1 MNLEITA
8 FAAVSEAPRRARRTR
23 TVLPMTDDSDEALML
38 AYARGNAAS
47 FDALYLRHKGGLFRY
62 LLRHTRNRALADD
75 LFQEVWGK
83 LIDTRARY
91 EVRAKFQTFLY
102 TIAHHCFIDHCRR
115 SAVRPTHSPSVND
128 DGEPDWRAPEEERPD
143 HRAQQD
149 EVRMR
154 LRAALAALPN
164 DQRDA
169 FLLYEESGLSL
180 DDIAT
185 VTGVGRETVKSRLR
199 YATAKLRDAMQPMQA
214 ERSI

>member
-23 TVLPMTDDSDEALML
+23 RVLPMTDDSDEALML

-214 ERSI
+214 ERST

>member
-23 TVLPMTDDSDEALML
+23 RVLPMTDDSDEALML

-115 SAVRPTHSPSVND
+115 SAVRPTHSPSSMTMANPTGAHRMKSVRIIVRSRMKCACGCALRSPRCQTISAMPFCSMRKAD
-128 DGEPDWRAPEEERPD
+128 CRSTTSRPSP
-143 HRAQQD
+143 
-149 EVRMR
+149 VW
-154 LRAALAALPN
+154 
-164 DQRDA
+164 DA
-169 FLLYEESGLSL
+169 
-180 DDIAT
+180 
-185 VTGVGRETVKSRLR
+185 R
-199 YATAKLRDAMQPMQA
+199 P
-214 ERSI
+214 

>member
-1 MNLEITA
+1 M
-8 FAAVSEAPRRARRTR
+8 APRTARRTR
-23 TVLPMTDDSDEALML
+23 RVQSMTDDSDETLML
-38 AYARGNAAS
+38 AYARGNAAA
-47 FDALYLRHKGGLFRY
+47 FDTLYTRHKGGLFRY
-62 LLRHTRNRALADD
+62 LLRHTRNRAVADD
-75 LFQEVWGK
+75 LFQECWGK

-115 SAVRPTHSPSVND
+115 SAARPGHSPVVND
-128 DGEPDWRAPEEERPD
+128 DGEPDWRAPDEERPD
-143 HRAQQD
+143 HRAHQD
-149 EVRMR
+149 EVRVR

-180 DDIAT
+180 DDIAN

-199 YATAKLRDAMQPMQA
+199 YATAKLREAMQSLQA
-214 ERSI
+214 ERST